1 MLSPSHGIQERT
13 ATETVKSG
21 FERRF
26 IMKTN
31 RFRILAMAVIGLF
44 AVGACLSPV
53 ARAIPAAQGKFTL
66 SNEVRWQDTVLPAGD
81 YSFSME
87 SVAAPAQ
94 ILLRG
99 PNGAHFI
106 FSAGRSEDQMAQ
118 QSFLTIVRRGDSG
131 YVRELYLAP
140 LGVHFTY
147 SVPKIPKEQ
156 ELLAQEPAT
165 TERVLISAAGK

>member
-1 MLSPSHGIQERT
+1 
-13 ATETVKSG
+13 
-21 FERRF
+21 
-26 IMKTN
+26 MKTN
-31 RFRILAMAVIGLF
+31 RIRILTIAAIGLF
-44 AVGACLSPV
+44 VAGACLSPT
-53 ARAIPAAQGKFTL
+53 AQGIPAQGKFTL
-66 SNEVRWQDTVLPAGD
+66 SNEVRWQDIVLPAGD

-87 SVAAPAQ
+87 SAATPAQ

-106 FSAGRSEDQMAQ
+106 FSAGRSEDQKTQ

-147 SVPKIPKEQ
+147 DVPKIPKEQ
-156 ELLAQEPAT
+156 LLAQGPAT
-165 TERVLISAAGK
+165 TEQVLISTAGK